1 MNKKAVTRCSWAQGD
16 NPLMTAYHDEEWG
29 VPLHGDRKLFEL
41 LSLEGFQ
48 AGLNWAIV
56 LAKRPAFRR
65 AFDRFVPAKVAAFD
79 EKRVEALMA
88 DAGIVRNRAKI
99 LATIG
104 NAKALLAVAKECGS
118 FETFVWSFVGGTPI
132 VNRPKTAAGL
142 PATSPQSDALSK
154 ALRERGFRFVGS
166 TICYA
171 FMQAAGLVDDH
182 LAGCFRAPKTVAA
195 RRAAP
200 ARPKRRTAAR

>member
-1 MNKKAVTRCSWAQGD
+1 MNKKAVVRCSWAQGD

-29 VPLHGDRKLFEL
+29 VPLHGDRQLFEL

-79 EKRVEALMA
+79 EKRVETLMA

-104 NAKALLAVAKECGS
+104 NAKALIAVAKECGS
-118 FETFVWSFVGGTPI
+118 FDAFLWSFVGGTPL
-132 VNRPKTAAGL
+132 VNRPKTSADV

-182 LAGCFRAPKTVAA
+182 VAGCFRASKAAAA

-200 ARPKRRTAAR
+200 APRKRRTAAR

>member
-1 MNKKAVTRCSWAQGD
+1 MNKKAVTRCSWAEGD

-29 VPLHGDRKLFEL
+29 EPLRGDRQLFEL

-65 AFDRFVPAKVAAFD
+65 GFDRFQPAKVAAFD
-79 EKRVEALMA
+79 DKRVEALMA

-104 NAKALLAVAKECGS
+104 NAKALAAVAKECGS
-118 FETFVWSFVGGTPI
+118 FDAFVWSFVGGEPI
-132 VNRPKTAAGL
+132 VHRPKTSADV
-142 PATSPQSDALSK
+142 PATSPESDALSK
-154 ALRERGFRFVGS
+154 ALKERGFRFVGS

-171 FMQAAGLVDDH
+171 FMQAAGLVNDH
-182 LAGCFRAPKTVAA
+182 VANCFKAPKAA
-195 RRAAP
+195 ATRRAAP
-200 ARPKRRTAAR
+200 ARSKQRTAAR